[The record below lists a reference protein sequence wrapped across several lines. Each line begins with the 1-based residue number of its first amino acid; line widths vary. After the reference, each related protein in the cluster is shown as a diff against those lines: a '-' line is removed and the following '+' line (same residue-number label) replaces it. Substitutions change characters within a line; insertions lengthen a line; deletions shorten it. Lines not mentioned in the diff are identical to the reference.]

1 MKIVNTRVSPPSWES
16 LQIKEAA
23 HLSGATPPSKELFY
37 VPILALYS
45 PVKPWRHNF
54 ETEKGV
60 YFSYTQSVT
69 ELETSDEIRSKVA
82 ERSLQEVQ
90 EKEAHPEQFS
100 YGKLRNRAAEQERIR
115 QAEQEIMAMYK
126 QPQTRSVES
135 GIFRQRHGGAV
146 KIRPMYGATPI
157 EGETLDEEEGA
168 AQLEQTRKALAGPPE
183 ETITANIRDIAQIR
197 SEKE

>member
-1 MKIVNTRVSPPSWES
+1 MKAVRSGRDTRASGGRLGWLFLNLKLFWEI
-16 LQIKEAA
+16 LMKREAT
-23 HLSGATPPSKELFY
+23 HMNGATPPSREPFY

-45 PVKPWRHNF
+45 PAKPWRHNL
-54 ETEKGV
+54 ETKKGV

-69 ELETSDEIRSKVA
+69 ELETPDEIRNKVA

-100 YGKLRNRAAEQERIR
+100 YGKLRNRAAEQERI
-115 QAEQEIMAMYK
+115 QQTEQEIMAMYK

-168 AQLEQTRKALAGPPE
+168 AQLEQT
-183 ETITANIRDIAQIR
+183 
-197 SEKE
+197 